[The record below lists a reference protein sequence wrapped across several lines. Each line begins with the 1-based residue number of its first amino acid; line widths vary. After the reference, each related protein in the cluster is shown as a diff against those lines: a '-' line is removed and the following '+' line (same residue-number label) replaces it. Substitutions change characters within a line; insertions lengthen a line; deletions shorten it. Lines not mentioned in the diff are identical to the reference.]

1 MNVVVTIPDKF
12 AAGFKERGD
21 LSRRMLESFAVES
34 YRREDL
40 SLGQFAE
47 LLSLSID
54 EANALLKNLDV
65 PLNYSLEDF
74 QAEQTAVEMF
84 LGK

>member
-1 MNVVVTIPDKF
+1 MNVVITIPDKF
-12 AAGFKERGD
+12 AVDFQRRGE
-21 LSRRMLESFAVES
+21 LSRQMLESFAVES

-47 LLSLSID
+47 LLNLSID
-54 EANALLKNLDV
+54 EANALLKKHDV

-74 QAEQTAVEMF
+74 QAEQNAVEMF

>member
-12 AAGFKERGD
+12 AAD
-21 LSRRMLESFAVES
+21 LSVRGELSRQMLESFAVES
-34 YRREDL
+34 YRRENL

-47 LLSLSID
+47 LLNLSID

-74 QAEQTAVEMF
+74 RAEQTAIEMF

>member
-12 AAGFKERGD
+12 AADFQERGE
-21 LSRRMLESFAVES
+21 LSRQMLESFAVES

-40 SLGQFAE
+40 SLGQVAE

-54 EANALLKNLDV
+54 EANALLKRYGV
-65 PLNYSLEDF
+65 PFNYTLEDYK
-74 QAEQTAVEMF
+74 AEQSAIEIL

>member
-12 AAGFKERGD
+12 AADFQTRGE
-21 LSRRMLESFAVES
+21 LSRQMLESFAVES

-47 LLSLSID
+47 LLDLSID
-54 EANALLKNLDV
+54 EANALLKNSGV

-74 QAEQTAVEMF
+74 RAEQTAVEMF

>member
-12 AAGFKERGD
+12 AADFQGRGE
-21 LSRRMLESFAVES
+21 LSRQMLESFAVES

-40 SLGQFAE
+40 SLGQVAE
-47 LLSLSID
+47 LLNLSID
-54 EANALLKNLDV
+54 EANALLKKHDV
-65 PLNYSLEDF
+65 PLNYTLEDYK
-74 QAEQTAVEMF
+74 AERKTIETL

>member
-1 MNVVVTIPDKF
+1 MNVVITIPDKF
-12 AAGFKERGD
+12 AVDFQTRGE
-21 LSRRMLESFAVES
+21 LSRQMLESFAVEN

-47 LLSLSID
+47 LLNLSID
-54 EANALLKNLDV
+54 EANALLRKHDV

-74 QAEQTAVEMF
+74 QAEQNAVEMF